1 MFQADARTVRKGRG
15 ATSNRDGRYERYRTA
30 AVDDGWGGLD
40 APAEKLRTTVTEDAS
55 RSIIARNSSPDIDFD
70 RSINPYRGC
79 EHGCSY
85 CYARP
90 THAWLG
96 LSPGQD
102 FESRLFAKPDAARR
116 LRAELARPGYAC
128 APIALGTNTDP
139 YQPVERERRITRGI
153 LEILAEH
160 RHPLTIVTKSSLV
173 TRDIDILAP
182 MARQGLARVAL
193 SVTTLERRLANT
205 MEPRASTPERR
216 LAAISELARAG
227 IPTAVMVAPVIPA
240 LTDDEMESILL
251 AAAKAGATAAG
262 YILLRLPGEVHA
274 LFEEWL
280 SAFAPLKAGRVM
292 RLVRDMRGG
301 KAYDGR
307 FGTRQTGTGAY
318 AEIIAAR
325 FQAAIRRYGLQ
336 AEETELDCSLFR
348 VPTKQLSP
356 F

>member
-1 MFQADARTVRKGRG
+1 MFQVDARTVRKGRG
-15 ATSNRDGRYERYRTA
+15 ATSNRDGRYERLRS
-30 AVDDGWGGLD
+30 AVADDGWGGLD
-40 APAEKLRTTVTEDAS
+40 APAAKLRTTVTEDKS
-55 RSIIARNSSPDIDFD
+55 RSVIARNQSPDIDFD

-102 FESRLFAKPDAARR
+102 FESRLFAKPDAPRR
-116 LRAELARPGYAC
+116 LREELARPGYAC

-139 YQPVERERRITRGI
+139 YQPIERERRITRGI
-153 LEILAEH
+153 LEVLAEH
-160 RHPLTIVTKSSLV
+160 RHPVTIVSKSALV

-182 MARQGLARVAL
+182 MARRGLARVAL

-205 MEPRASTPERR
+205 MEPRASAPDRR
-216 LAAISELARAG
+216 LAAIADLSRAG

-240 LTDDEMESILL
+240 LNDDELESILL
-251 AAAKAGATAAG
+251 AAAKAGAGAAG

-301 KAYDGR
+301 KAYDSR
-307 FGTRQTGTGAY
+307 FGERQTGSGAY
-318 AEIIAAR
+318 AEMIGAR
-325 FQAAIRRYGLQ
+325 FEAAIHRYGLNGV
-336 AEETELDCSLFR
+336 ESKLDCSQFR
-348 VPTKQLSP
+348 VPTDQLSL